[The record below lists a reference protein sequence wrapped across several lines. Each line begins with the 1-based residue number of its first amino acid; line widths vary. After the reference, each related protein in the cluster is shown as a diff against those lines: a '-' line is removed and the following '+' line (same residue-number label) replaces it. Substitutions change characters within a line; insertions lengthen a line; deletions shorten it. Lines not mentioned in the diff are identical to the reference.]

1 MIFAFISGWK
11 VFFDCFPLFV
21 CQITFVICCLIF
33 FFHISYYTTFLL
45 WTQALNPLPRKEG
58 DSAGVLVINRTCD
71 FNPLPRKEGDSWHI
85 YKQSP
90 SFNFNPLPR
99 KEGDQPHRAA
109 FWRARYFNPLPRK
122 EGDRRWKKKRTKGII
137 SIHSLV
143 KRETSPSSPCVHS
156 AHISIHSL
164 VKRETL
170 PWFTPPPDWQ
180 FQSTPS

>member
-99 KEGDQPHRAA
+99 KEGDNKHPC
-109 FWRARYFNPLPRK
+109 NPSP
-122 EGDRRWKKKRTKGII
+122 DCTI

-143 KRETSPSSPCVHS
+143 KRETSPIEQLFEERD
-156 AHISIHSL
+156 ISIHSL
-164 VKRETL
+164 VKRET
-170 PWFTPPPDWQ
+170 FTRLQFDTSLL